1 MKIIISPAKKMK
13 VDADSWISSTKPY
26 FIDDAKKII
35 DELRKLKYE
44 DLKEL
49 WACSDSL
56 TKKSIEMLRVHSF
69 TSLQTPAILSYD
81 GIAFTHMSPNVFEK
95 DMFDYVEENLIILSA
110 IYGALKPSDG
120 VMPYRLEMQALLNID
135 EKKNLYEY
143 WGNRI
148 YNYIHPNDGVIINL
162 ASKEYSDVI
171 TPFISPS
178 DRLIDIVFVEE
189 HNSKLVT
196 KATFAKMA
204 RGEMVRFMAQNK
216 VSSIEEIKSFNVL
229 GFFYREDLSNDKK
242 LVFERKK

>member
-1 MKIIISPAKKMK
+1 MK

-120 VMPYRLEMQALLNID
+120 VMPYRLEMQAKLAI
-135 EKKNLYEY
+135 EGKRNLYEF
-143 WGNRI
+143 WGDRI
-148 YNYIHPNDGVIINL
+148 YKYIKPDDGVIINL

-171 TPFISPS
+171 TPYISS
-178 DRLIDIVFVEE
+178 DDRLIDIVFVEE

-204 RGEMVRFMAQNK
+204 RGEIVRFMAQNK

>member
-1 MKIIISPAKKMK
+1 MK
-13 VDADSWISSTKPY
+13 VDADFWISSTKPY

-56 TKKSIEMLRVHSF
+56 TKKSIEMLRAHSF

-110 IYGALKPSDG
+110 LYGALKPFDG
-120 VMPYRLEMQALLNID
+120 VMPYRLEMQAKLAI
-135 EKKNLYEY
+135 EGKRNLYEF
-143 WGNRI
+143 WGDRI
-148 YNYIHPNDGVIINL
+148 YKYIKPDDGVIINL

-171 TPFISPS
+171 TPYISS
-178 DRLIDIVFVEE
+178 DDRLIDIVFVEE